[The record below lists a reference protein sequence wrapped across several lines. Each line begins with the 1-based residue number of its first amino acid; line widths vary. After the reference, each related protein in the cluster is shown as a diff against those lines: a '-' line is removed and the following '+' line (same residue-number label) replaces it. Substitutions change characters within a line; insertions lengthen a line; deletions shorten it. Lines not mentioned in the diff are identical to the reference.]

1 MTSGYSK
8 SNASE
13 ARRESRNARNA
24 ARQLLRDLREEKKA
38 EHERRKRAR
47 SLLNK
52 VPEVVKSKKK
62 KKKPKTIKDVFNMEV
77 PPEPEDH
84 ELNIYDRRN
93 QEKLV
98 RRHKRYDY
106 PAKDCH
112 HIDLSFVRY
121 FDKLVSLTLEF
132 MGPKME
138 RGYHKRHLNFS
149 YDDMRRLAKGLRTLL
164 QLRVFRLRNSRMDN
178 LKLLILTRA
187 INQLDNLE
195 VLDFGYDQLT
205 DNCDVALK
213 MLLDRSCMYKAL
225 ELEYNRLDRSC
236 LEAISNSLRKHRGNA
251 LEYLGLA
258 HNPLSNAGLTAL
270 VHNLVGTNHV
280 QELNIAGI
288 ETSPEHTANELSF
301 LLRNHKPLRSLNM
314 VAIALNPKVGREL
327 ICGLVTNNKLTH
339 FDCRGCDLDVQ
350 QELEADLIVRRNNYR
365 LTHPYVENDEHTE
378 EMVLQFLADSRHPI
392 IQNLLNKDA
401 QMEECLRNRPA
412 FLPSEESVEEEERL
426 VEEEEMDIW
435 AILGIKNPNAAAL
448 APDLSMDDDND
459 DDYLPPV
466 STNTFAVPQE
476 SELLVEYELYRPSPA
491 CRRLRS
497 EHKRGVY
504 SEAFIENERLGT
516 LADLCVRALAKLGTR
531 YIAPQVRD
539 DPSKLRIHYDALD
552 VNLPLQD
559 CYFVD
564 DVHFWRRV
572 VLAKSTDHA
581 LQLKRVDEY
590 DWKGM
595 GISLKYVELVE
606 ACSASYWPEERM
618 AHLGQLVRQFVR
630 TMHIR
635 HLQSLPEHAFSHYVD
650 SEEELDVTSELS
662 LEPEI
667 SSDEKDTEDEEEE
680 CEEEEEAPAAA
691 VVKAKKE
698 SDHKLRVKVE
708 DTTASTAQSSIM
720 SMAVSKPDEEE
731 DDDDNDEAYQQWQIQ
746 QMEQLKRRDAREARN
761 AARQLLR
768 DLRAEKVAEHQR
780 RREIRALMRKLPI
793 EAKPKRKRKAKQG
806 KIKSV
811 FDLVVEPEPDDGD
824 DQIPDKRNKEK
835 LLRRLKRYDY
845 PAKHCH
851 HIDLSFVRYF
861 DRMISLTLEFLGPD
875 MERDYHKRHM
885 NFSYDDMQRL
895 ARGLQTLK
903 QLKVFR
909 LRNSRMDSIK
919 LLILARALKQLDEL
933 EMLDFGYDQ
942 LQDDCAVGLEMLL
955 DRKQMIK
962 ALELEYNKLGQDS
975 LVAIGTALKQHENDN
990 PDGSPLEYL
999 GLAHNPLNDLGIQVL
1014 VHNIVGTKHVQEL
1027 NISGT
1032 ECSPGTVAHEL
1043 SNLLRRHAPL
1053 RRLDMVAIPLCPST
1067 GRQLICGLEVN
1078 HKILHFDC
1086 RGCDLD
1092 LEQEFEA
1099 DIIVRRNNYELQHSY
1114 LGDETQTEQSILEH
1128 LASIKHPIVA
1138 KLMADMERR
1147 AECIKERPTHSTTEL
1162 SVEEEKEVEKEE
1174 EFDIWKMLGVRPPS
1188 IVVQDRVSVYAS
1200 LNRSS
1205 IHRSGI
1211 SFKYKPNE
1219 FNLDEFREHVDRL
1232 GPMDRHYYLQRQR
1245 EY

>member
-1 MTSGYSK
+1 
-8 SNASE
+8 
-13 ARRESRNARNA
+13 
-24 ARQLLRDLREEKKA
+24 
-38 EHERRKRAR
+38 
-47 SLLNK
+47 
-52 VPEVVKSKKK
+52 
-62 KKKPKTIKDVFNMEV
+62 
-77 PPEPEDH
+77 
-84 ELNIYDRRN
+84 
-93 QEKLV
+93 
-98 RRHKRYDY
+98 
-106 PAKDCH
+106 
-112 HIDLSFVRY
+112 
-121 FDKLVSLTLEF
+121 
-132 MGPKME
+132 
-138 RGYHKRHLNFS
+138 
-149 YDDMRRLAKGLRTLL
+149 
-164 QLRVFRLRNSRMDN
+164 
-178 LKLLILTRA
+178 
-187 INQLDNLE
+187 
-195 VLDFGYDQLT
+195 
-205 DNCDVALK
+205 
-213 MLLDRSCMYKAL
+213 
-225 ELEYNRLDRSC
+225 
-236 LEAISNSLRKHRGNA
+236 
-251 LEYLGLA
+251 
-258 HNPLSNAGLTAL
+258 
-270 VHNLVGTNHV
+270 
-280 QELNIAGI
+280 
-288 ETSPEHTANELSF
+288 
-301 LLRNHKPLRSLNM
+301 
-314 VAIALNPKVGREL
+314 
-327 ICGLVTNNKLTH
+327 
-339 FDCRGCDLDVQ
+339 
-350 QELEADLIVRRNNYR
+350 
-365 LTHPYVENDEHTE
+365 
-378 EMVLQFLADSRHPI
+378 
-392 IQNLLNKDA
+392 
-401 QMEECLRNRPA
+401 
-412 FLPSEESVEEEERL
+412 
-426 VEEEEMDIW
+426 
-435 AILGIKNPNAAAL
+435 
-448 APDLSMDDDND
+448 MDDDND

-630 TMHIR
+630 TMHITGENQFFSF
-635 HLQSLPEHAFSHYVD
+635 LQRIMEEQDPLSSL
-650 SEEELDVTSELS
+650 
-662 LEPEI
+662 
-667 SSDEKDTEDEEEE
+667 
-680 CEEEEEAPAAA
+680 
-691 VVKAKKE
+691 
-698 SDHKLRVKVE
+698 
-708 DTTASTAQSSIM
+708 
-720 SMAVSKPDEEE
+720 
-731 DDDDNDEAYQQWQIQ
+731 
-746 QMEQLKRRDAREARN
+746 
-761 AARQLLR
+761 
-768 DLRAEKVAEHQR
+768 
-780 RREIRALMRKLPI
+780 
-793 EAKPKRKRKAKQG
+793 
-806 KIKSV
+806 
-811 FDLVVEPEPDDGD
+811 LV
-824 DQIPDKRNKEK
+824 
-835 LLRRLKRYDY
+835 
-845 PAKHCH
+845 
-851 HIDLSFVRYF
+851 
-861 DRMISLTLEFLGPD
+861 LTLLLIMNSAIH